1 MGLLAAPTSGR
12 ALGRG
17 FLDLEVAV
25 SVPDQEQ
32 LWLRESNVDVNEPV
46 WMVSVDA

>member
-1 MGLLAAPTSGR
+1 VISV
-12 ALGRG
+12 
-17 FLDLEVAV
+17 EVAV